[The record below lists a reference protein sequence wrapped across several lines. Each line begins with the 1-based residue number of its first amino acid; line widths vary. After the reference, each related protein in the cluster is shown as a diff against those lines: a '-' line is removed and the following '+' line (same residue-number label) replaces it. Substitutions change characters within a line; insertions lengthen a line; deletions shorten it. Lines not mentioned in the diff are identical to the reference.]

1 MSLSCQASL
10 FTLPADI
17 HYLNCAYMSPLLKS
31 VEAAGVEG
39 LLKKQ
44 NPTVVGHDDFF
55 NGPVGLKDSFGKL
68 VNANPQQIA
77 LIPSVSY
84 GMASAFANIPAK
96 AGQKAITVEGEF
108 PSDYFSLHRFCADNG
123 VKLESIKARPYSA
136 GRGKQWNEDLLN
148 AIDNNT
154 VAVAIS
160 MVHWMDGT
168 LYDMEAI
175 GKRCKEVS
183 AIFLVDGTQSV
194 GALPMD
200 VVKFQIDALIVAGY
214 KWLMG
219 PYSIGLAYYSEFFNN
234 GKPIEESWMNRLR
247 SNDFGNLTDY
257 ERQYRSGAARYN
269 LGESSNFILV
279 PMLQKA
285 LDQLLEWGPQNV
297 QNYCEELSL
306 PLVSFLQEKGYWV
319 EQPAFRS
326 KHLFGFALPENMDRE
341 KFMKKLAAKKVY
353 LSLRSS
359 SMRVSPHLYNT
370 REDVNALI
378 EVLDSLG

>member
-1 MSLSCQASL
+1 
-10 FTLPADI
+10 
-17 HYLNCAYMSPLLKS
+17 MSPLLKS

-55 NGPVGLKDSFGKL
+55 NGPIGLKESFGKL
-68 VNANPQQIA
+68 INAKPQQCA
-77 LIPSVSY
+77 LIASVSY
-84 GMASAFANIPAK
+84 GMANAFANIPTK
-96 AGQKAITVEGEF
+96 PGQKAITVEAEF
-108 PSDYFSLHRFCADNG
+108 PSDYFSLHRFCTDNG
-123 VKLESIKARPYSA
+123 VKLETIKARPYSA

-175 GKRCKEVS
+175 GKRCKEVG
-183 AIFLVDGTQSV
+183 AVFLVDGTQSV
-194 GALPMD
+194 GALPID
-200 VVKFQIDALIVAGY
+200 VAKFQIDALIVAGY

-219 PYSIGLAYYSEFFNN
+219 PYSIGMAYYSEFFNN

-257 ERQYRSGAARYN
+257 EHQYRPGAARYN

-285 LDQLLEWGPQNV
+285 LDQLLEWEPQNV

-319 EQPAFRS
+319 ENPTYRS
-326 KHLFGFALPENMDRE
+326 KHLFGFAMPESMDRE
-341 KFMKKLAAKKVY
+341 KFMKKLADKKVY